1 MLFSR
6 NNNIRRFEMN
16 AIIARDTETGK
27 YRVRVLGTDTV
38 AGLFADVAAAER
50 YANNIGATVVDVR
63 S

>member
-1 MLFSR
+1 
-6 NNNIRRFEMN
+6 MN